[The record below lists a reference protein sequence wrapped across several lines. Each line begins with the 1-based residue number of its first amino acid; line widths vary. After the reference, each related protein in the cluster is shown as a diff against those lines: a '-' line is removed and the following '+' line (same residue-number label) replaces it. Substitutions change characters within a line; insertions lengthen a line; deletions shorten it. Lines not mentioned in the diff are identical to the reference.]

1 MGTLAQQFE
10 SGQQS
15 SEKGHF
21 RNLVLIARFDGKIED
36 SERALLMRIAQ
47 RLSLTDEQ
55 VKEIFDHSENYPII
69 PPYSREERYERY
81 IQLLQMALS
90 DGKMDS
96 AQENF
101 VRKLGV
107 SLGFSSETITEKTNV
122 IIDKLRGGMTRDEV
136 LENIL

>member
-15 SEKGHF
+15 SQKGHF

-36 SERALLMRIAQ
+36 TERSLLMRIAQ

-55 VKEIFDHSENYPII
+55 VKEIFEHSENYPTI

-81 IQLLQMALS
+81 IQLLQMALV
-90 DGKMDS
+90 DGKMDGP
-96 AQENF
+96 QEKF

-107 SLGFSSETITEKTNV
+107 ALGFSEETITEKTN
-122 IIDKLRGGMTRDEV
+122 IILDKLRDGLSRDEV
-136 LENIL
+136 LEIIL